1 MKFYKKIVKMLMKD
15 EEVAKV
21 KIKSTYDDANND
33 WNVPPFILKGKE
45 VTLPSLKKVGYDVME
60 REKENREL

>member
-1 MKFYKKIVKMLMKD
+1 MLMKD

-33 WNVPPFILKGKE
+33 WTVPPFILKGKE

-60 REKENREL
+60 VEKENHEL